1 MPGPLIS
8 LADLKTYL
16 GLTGT
21 QDDSLLTSCASNASV
36 VAERRTSRV
45 FAVSSNTVM
54 VYSPDGQASIT
65 IHDRPRTD
73 AARVITMDGVT
84 LTENEGYW
92 LLPDRRNPD
101 IATTLQLRYYDR
113 SRWDWYRA
121 DPQWFDR
128 NLDNPRVGISST
140 TPNAVRI
147 EGVVGHP
154 ELPLDVREAVLTYAA
169 WLYWRRKSGASG
181 FVELPNGENLDL
193 TNEPSTFLAFIR
205 DWRIRTAAVLA

>member
-21 QDDSLLTSCASNASV
+21 QDDALLASCASNASV

-45 FAVSSNTVM
+45 FAVSSNTTM
-54 VYSPDGQASIT
+54 VYSTDGQASIT

-73 AARVITMDGVT
+73 AARTVTLDGVT
-84 LTENEGYW
+84 LTEDSDYW

-101 IATTLQLRYYDR
+101 IATTIQFRYYDR
-113 SRWDWYRA
+113 TRTDWYKA
-121 DPQWFDR
+121 SPDWFDR
-128 NLDNPRVGISST
+128 NLDHPSNSSI

-147 EGVVGHP
+147 AGVVGHP
-154 ELPLDVREAVLTYAA
+154 ELPLDVREAILTYAA

-205 DWRIRTAAVLA
+205 DWRIRTAVALA